1 MVTLLSWLAAVCV
14 TLVTALGLSLIGR
27 SMSWFSRPH
36 LLLPLYIGPALLA
49 MASIHHCWQLKVSGS
64 SLVGGALLG
73 LSLLEG
79 SCISPDAR
87 EGIILGDP
95 GDVDSTSCSVHC
107 TQSTLSVCM
116 CAVGVAPSSLQ
127 TASVGGGPA

>member
-1 MVTLLSWLAAVCV
+1 M
-14 TLVTALGLSLIGR
+14 
-27 SMSWFSRPH
+27 
-36 LLLPLYIGPALLA
+36 
-49 MASIHHCWQLKVSGS
+49 
-64 SLVGGALLG
+64 GGALLG
-73 LSLLEG
+73 LFLLEG